1 MKHHSLVE
9 YPQHVPLHTYFYKGH
24 RIGEIFFHT
33 YKNEYKRLGMD
44 LGDIEMIEYEEWWA
58 MFRDEMREI

>member
-1 MKHHSLVE
+1 MCHCIHIFIKA
-9 YPQHVPLHTYFYKGH
+9 H
-24 RIGEIFFHT
+24 RIGERFFHT